1 MTAAAKTNQRTT
13 HAGEDA
19 AIYCRISQA
28 NDDDQ
33 TGVDR
38 QERICRETAT
48 RLGLNVNPDHIYV
61 DNNRSA
67 WKRTRKRPGW
77 NSLLEVMREGTI
89 RHVIVYHPD
98 RLMRQPRD
106 LEELLTIA
114 DEQHLMLHGQ
124 ANRRDLSNPDD
135 RFFLRIEVAH
145 ACRSSDDTSRRLKDA
160 MNDQA
165 AAGDPHT
172 GRRRYGYKKDGRTIV
187 EPEAEIVREVFRRY
201 LDGESPVSIARDL
214 HKRGEKTA
222 YGKTWEQ
229 ASVRALLDS
238 HHVAAIRVFRGE
250 ERGQGNW
257 PAIIDRGQWDEV
269 HQLREYRAT
278 KDRPRRQARRYYL
291 LRGLVTCTCGQ
302 RMAGSS
308 STTKAIYRC
317 TRMANNNE
325 STRCRR
331 AIHAAPLE
339 RFARDVAIEV
349 LKKLDLS
356 GRTPAAT
363 SMPEADAQAHGD
375 DEQQLRE
382 LNEMWTAKEIST
394 PEYRSMRKTIEAR
407 MNKRQRKIIQ
417 RPVEV
422 LEGVAGPHA
431 AANWRRL
438 EETEDHARMNAVFR
452 FLFAAVII
460 HPTTSRNSFDSDRI
474 EIEPNPLD

>member
-1 MTAAAKTNQRTT
+1 MTPASEAPHTSSYT
-13 HAGEDA
+13 GENA

-38 QERICRETAT
+38 QERICRETAA
-48 RLGLNVNPDHIYV
+48 RLGLNIESAHVYI

-67 WKRTRKRPGW
+67 WKRNRKRPGW
-77 NSLLEVMREGTI
+77 DSLLEAMREGGI

-114 DEQHLMLHGQ
+114 DEQQLMLHGQ
-124 ANRRDLSNPDD
+124 ANRRDLSNADD

-145 ACRSSDDTSRRLKDA
+145 ACRSSDDTSRRLKSA
-160 MNDQA
+160 MDDQA
-165 AAGDPHT
+165 AAGHPHT
-172 GRRRYGYKKDGRTIV
+172 GRRRYGYEKDGRTII
-187 EPEAEIVREVFRRY
+187 ESEAKVVREVFRRY
-201 LDGESPVSIARDL
+201 LDGESPATIARDL
-214 HKRGEKTA
+214 HERGETTT

-229 ASVRALLDS
+229 WSVRSVLDS
-238 HHVAAIRVFRGE
+238 HHVAGIRVFRGKE
-250 ERGQGNW
+250 LGQGNW

-269 HQLREYRAT
+269 RQLREYRAA
-278 KDRPRRQARRYYL
+278 KDRPKREARRYYL

-308 STTKAIYRC
+308 SSTNTIYRC
-317 TRMANNNE
+317 TRKFVNDE
-325 STRCRR
+325 GTRCKRTIN
-331 AIHAAPLE
+331 AEPLE

-363 SMPEADAQAHGD
+363 SMSEADAQAHGD
-375 DEQQLRE
+375 DEEQLKE

-407 MNKRQRKIIQ
+407 MNKRQRKMVQ
-417 RPVEV
+417 RPIEV
-422 LEGVAGPHA
+422 LEGIAGPHA

-438 EETEDHARMNAVFR
+438 EEAEDYARMNAVFR

-460 HPTTSRNSFDSDRI
+460 HPTASRNSFNPDRI